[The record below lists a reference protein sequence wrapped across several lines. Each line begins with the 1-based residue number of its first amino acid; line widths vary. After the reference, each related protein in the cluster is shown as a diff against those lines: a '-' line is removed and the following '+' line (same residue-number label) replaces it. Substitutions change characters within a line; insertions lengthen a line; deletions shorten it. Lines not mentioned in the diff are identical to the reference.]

1 MTSKDER
8 SRPGNSFVG
17 LSNLQMRKINDSVA
31 NLIHA
36 GLEQIHQKLD
46 EIQGVQQTRPKPAA
60 RRERPRRTNRSND
73 DFGEREFPDGD
84 SKSQKKSTST
94 HAHVAEPSIFI
105 SEKPKGK
112 SECSFEDLK
121 DFSDSLPIFDE
132 YDDEPTESLMNC
144 EDTCDFPTPESELML
159 DSKLTCFEP
168 EPPSSLILSSQDFE
182 EEPFNQPHH
191 GRLPGTRT
199 PLDDD
204 LGPIFDEED
213 DLGPVF
219 DEEAPSINMDSH
231 LCFDPGTTPPI
242 LSTDIQEHC
251 EKLDLIY
258 SLPELFVGISS
269 HNVKSFGLDNVKE
282 FCVSNSIFDNMI
294 HSFEKLEPDKLFDQK
309 CFLNDNDISSG
320 LVLSFDQFLK
330 HHKGFDH
337 LEKSF
342 ELVLQQP
349 DFCFRKLCDSF
360 VCFKDNWFDLSFSS
374 HGLIT
379 GDLFAFPCALDE
391 FMVKTLLEQKSL
403 RTETDSCC
411 DSDLKPAPSYFE
423 SDLDLKFLCSE
434 YDQPR
439 LVLNM
444 FYGVSCLESILIC
457 NTFFEKHIEPWKS

>member
-94 HAHVAEPSIFI
+94 HAPVAEPSIFI

-159 DSKLTCFEP
+159 GSKLTCFEP
-168 EPPSSLILSSQDFE
+168 ELPSSLILSSQDFE

-204 LGPIFDEED
+204 LGSIFDEED
-213 DLGPVF
+213 DLCPVF

-251 EKLDLIY
+251 
-258 SLPELFVGISS
+258 SS
-269 HNVKSFGLDNVKE
+269 
-282 FCVSNSIFDNMI
+282 
-294 HSFEKLEPDKLFDQK
+294 
-309 CFLNDNDISSG
+309 
-320 LVLSFDQFLK
+320 
-330 HHKGFDH
+330 
-337 LEKSF
+337 
-342 ELVLQQP
+342 
-349 DFCFRKLCDSF
+349 
-360 VCFKDNWFDLSFSS
+360 
-374 HGLIT
+374 
-379 GDLFAFPCALDE
+379 
-391 FMVKTLLEQKSL
+391 
-403 RTETDSCC
+403 
-411 DSDLKPAPSYFE
+411 
-423 SDLDLKFLCSE
+423 
-434 YDQPR
+434 
-439 LVLNM
+439 
-444 FYGVSCLESILIC
+444 
-457 NTFFEKHIEPWKS
+457 